1 MKRKEVKILGLS
13 YSQDQMGSY
22 ILVLSE
28 RKGKVKIPIIIKA
41 SEVQRI
47 ALQLEDIKS
56 TRPLTHDV
64 FKSVTDSYGID
75 IQEVYIYSLAE
86 GIFYTKLVTSN
97 GIEEVEVECSVGDGV
112 ILSSIYKC
120 PIYMEKSVMNAAG
133 IVINDDGTP
142 IDGVD
147 EFSDDDESDGKT
159 DIKVVSVENLER
171 MLEEALKNEDYDI
184 AIAVRDRIA
193 ELKDKSK

>member
-22 ILVLSE
+22 ILVLAE
-28 RKGKVKIPIIIKA
+28 KKGKVKIPIIIKA
-41 SEVQRI
+41 ADVQRI
-47 ALQLEDIKS
+47 ALQLENIKS
-56 TRPLTHDV
+56 TRPLVHDV
-64 FKSVTDSYGID
+64 FKTMSDSYGID
-75 IQEVYIYSLAE
+75 LQEVYIYSLAE
-86 GIFYTKLVTSN
+86 GIFYTKLITSN

-120 PIYMEKSVMNAAG
+120 PIYMASSVMNASG

-142 IDGVD
+142 IEGDD
-147 EFSDDDESDGKT
+147 MDDFMEDDEVENNTGV
-159 DIKVVSVENLER
+159 ISVENLEK

-184 AIAVRDRIA
+184 ACKVRDRIN
-193 ELKDKSK
+193 ELKKDI

>member
-22 ILVLSE
+22 ILVLAE
-28 RKGKVKIPIIIKA
+28 KKGKVKIPIIIKA
-41 SEVQRI
+41 ADVQRI
-47 ALQLEDIKS
+47 ALQLENIKS
-56 TRPLTHDV
+56 TRPLVHDV
-64 FKSVTDSYGID
+64 FKTMSDSYGID
-75 IQEVYIYSLAE
+75 VQEVYIYSLAE
-86 GIFYTKLVTSN
+86 GIFYTKLITSN

-120 PIYMEKSVMNAAG
+120 PIYMASSVMNASG

-142 IDGVD
+142 IEGDD
-147 EFSDDDESDGKT
+147 MDDFMEDDEVENNTGV
-159 DIKVVSVENLER
+159 ISVENLEK

-184 AIAVRDRIA
+184 ACKVRDRIN
-193 ELKDKSK
+193 ELKKDI

>member
-28 RKGKVKIPIIIKA
+28 RKGKVKIPIIVKA

-56 TRPLTHDV
+56 TRPLTHDI

-86 GIFYTKLVTSN
+86 GIFYTKLITSN
-97 GIEEVEVECSVGDGV
+97 GVEEVEVECSIGDGV

-120 PIYMEKSVMNAAG
+120 PIYMETSVMNAAG
-133 IVINDDGTP
+133 VIINDDGTP
-142 IDGVD
+142 IDEVD
-147 EFSDDDESDGKT
+147 EFSDDESDDES
-159 DIKVVSVENLER
+159 DIKVVSVENLEK
-171 MLEEALKNEDYDI
+171 MLEEALKNEDYEI